1 MSKKLKGKASDKQ
14 MAERILES
22 AQEIW
27 LAGLAAFEQAQKE
40 GNKAFDSLVKEGKK
54 IEARTRELTT
64 DFKLDS
70 VVEEVK
76 ERAANT
82 WNKLE
87 NLFEQRVSQALNQ
100 IGIPSDTDIQSL
112 KQAVA
117 ALEKRVQ
124 EAARAA
130 SQGATSGKPTAS
142 ASSKSSDKD
151 DLKKITGLGRMLEK
165 KLNGKGILHYRQ
177 IAALSDEDIEKLE
190 ADGVKLAARLRRENW
205 IEQAKEQHF
214 QKYDERL

>member
-1 MSKKLKGKASDKQ
+1 MSKKLKGKTSDKQ

-40 GNKAFDSLVKEGKK
+40 GSKAFDSLVKEGKK

-112 KQAVA
+112 KKQVA

-124 EAARAA
+124 EAARSA
-130 SQGATSGKPTAS
+130 SQAATSG
-142 ASSKSSDKD
+142 KSSDKD

-165 KLNGKGILHYRQ
+165 QLNDKGIRYYRE
-177 IAALSDEDIEKLE
+177 IAALSDADIEKLE
-190 ADGVKLAARLRRENW
+190 ADGVRLAARLHRENW

-214 QKYDERL
+214 QKYGESL

>member
-1 MSKKLKGKASDKQ
+1 MGKKLKDKPSDKQ
-14 MAERILES
+14 LAERILES

-40 GNKAFDSLVKEGKK
+40 GSKAFDSLVKEGKK
-54 IEARTRELTT
+54 VEARTRELT
-64 DFKLDS
+64 DVKLDS

-76 ERAANT
+76 ERAAKT

-100 IGIPSDTDIQSL
+100 IGIPSDNDIQSL
-112 KQAVA
+112 KEQVA

-130 SQGATSGKPTAS
+130 SQGAK
-142 ASSKSSDKD
+142 SSKSSDKD
-151 DLKKITGLGRMLEK
+151 DLKKIGGLGRMLEK
-165 KLNGKGILHYRQ
+165 QLNDKGILHYRQ
-177 IAALSDEDIEKLE
+177 LAALSDEDIEKLE
-190 ADGVKLAARLRRENW
+190 ADGVRLAARLRRENW

-214 QKYDERL
+214 QKYGEKL

>member
-1 MSKKLKGKASDKQ
+1 MGKKLKGKASDKQ

-54 IEARTRELTT
+54 IEARTRELT
-64 DFKLDS
+64 DVKLDS

-76 ERAANT
+76 ERAAST

-100 IGIPSDTDIQSL
+100 IGIPSGGDIESL
-112 KQAVA
+112 KKQVA

-130 SQGATSGKPTAS
+130 SQGVKGA
-142 ASSKSSDKD
+142 KSSDKD
-151 DLKKITGLGRMLEK
+151 DLKKIPGLGRMLEK
-165 KLNGKGILHYRQ
+165 RLNEKGILHYRQ
-177 IAALSDEDIEKLE
+177 VAALSDDDIDKLE
-190 ADGVKLAARLRRENW
+190 ADGVRLAARLRRENW
-205 IEQAKEQHF
+205 IEQAKQQHF
-214 QKYDERL
+214 EKYGERL